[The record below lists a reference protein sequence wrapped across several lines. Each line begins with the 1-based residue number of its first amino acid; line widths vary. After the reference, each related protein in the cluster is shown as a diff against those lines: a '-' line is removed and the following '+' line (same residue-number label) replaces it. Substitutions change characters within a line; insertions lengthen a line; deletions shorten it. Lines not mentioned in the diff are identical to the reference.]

1 MLDQVPTYR
10 RADDLR
16 RCLTA
21 LARQERRPDQVVVV
35 ARGDDD
41 VTHSLLAGAR
51 WDGFSVELVRTPGP
65 GQVAALNAGLRAAR
79 GDVVAIVDDDTAP
92 WPDWLKRIEAHFR
105 DSPRLGGL
113 GGRDMIMADGG
124 SPVMETSY
132 VGRISWYG
140 RWVGQAHRGF
150 GPPREVD
157 LLKGCN
163 MSFRREAIA
172 GVWFDR
178 RLKGAGA
185 QWFNDAAFSLAVKR
199 AGWQV
204 VYDPAVRVDHF
215 LAQRH
220 EGDERQAQ
228 TPADVYGVVYNETLI
243 LLEHFGPRRQLAIS
257 AMARSVPG
265 VPGLLQLRAAI
276 VAAGPIRIPVAALR
290 GRWIRGGNTAADE
303 RAGMAR
309 AQALADR
316 DRAMHTL
323 QVGKGW
329 FPSSRAGSAGITTI
343 RDTFPPRGGGEA
355 GY

>member
-1 MLDQVPTYR
+1 MKVTILVPTYR

-21 LARQERRPDQVVVV
+21 LERQERRPDQVVVV

-243 LLEHFGPRRQLAIS
+243 LLEHFGPRRRIAYLGYGIAIGTRR
-257 AMARSVPG
+257 A
-265 VPGLLQLRAAI
+265 PGLLQWLRAAI
-276 VAAGPIRIPVAALR
+276 ARGRADREFHVAAFR
-290 GRWIRGGNTAADE
+290 GRLDAWREYRRGPE
-303 RAGMAR
+303 RAGMAPDGR
-309 AQALADR
+309 
-316 DRAMHTL
+316 
-323 QVGKGW
+323 
-329 FPSSRAGSAGITTI
+329 
-343 RDTFPPRGGGEA
+343 EA
-355 GY
+355 VSL